1 MKLREEV
8 RQSTLNV
15 RKAVEFVKE
24 SNRELRSDIA
34 EQMKEAS
41 FKLAMRVTE
50 LDSRLTAQVEEVHE
64 TA

>member
-50 LDSRLTAQVEEVHE
+50 LDSRLTAQVEEVRE